1 MPGTRYVGRSK
12 FGRVATKNKTRYV
25 GRSKYGRVADVIASP
40 TMEDKLRQRIIL
52 GKFGKRN
59 VTREKMQ
66 LAISKLSNRAAMEK
80 FGRRMPT
87 GAAIKLAEMKKQ
99 M

>member
-25 GRSKYGRVADVIASP
+25 GKSKYGRVAGSP
-40 TMEDKLRQRIIL
+40 TLEEKLIQRISL

-59 VTREKMQ
+59 VTNEKRQ
-66 LAISKLSNRAAMEK
+66 LAISKLSMRAAMEK

-87 GAAIKLAEMKKQ
+87 GAAKKLANLKMQ